1 MNSSKLSKILTIV
14 TGVIGLIGFF
24 YFARIMM
31 VGSESIEN
39 DVELQGSILSPFIS
53 FATSLLIAIAALS
66 VIFSLLNLIKNPE
79 ALKRSL
85 MGLGLLTVLLIIAYS
100 MSSGEAVTDVMG
112 KVLKDGEAGS
122 VSKWVSTLINYS
134 FILGAIGLAFFLLD
148 FFKSLVK

>member
-1 MNSSKLSKILTIV
+1 MNSKLSKILTIV

-24 YFARIMM
+24 YFVRIVM
-31 VGSESIEN
+31 VGDESIEN
-39 DVELQGSILSPFIS
+39 DAELQGSILSPFIT
-53 FATSLLIAIAALS
+53 FATSLLIAIAALT
-66 VIFSLLNLIKNPE
+66 VVFSLLNLFKNPQV
-79 ALKRSL
+79 LKRSL
-85 MGLGLLTVLLIIAYS
+85 LGVGVLAVLLIIAYS